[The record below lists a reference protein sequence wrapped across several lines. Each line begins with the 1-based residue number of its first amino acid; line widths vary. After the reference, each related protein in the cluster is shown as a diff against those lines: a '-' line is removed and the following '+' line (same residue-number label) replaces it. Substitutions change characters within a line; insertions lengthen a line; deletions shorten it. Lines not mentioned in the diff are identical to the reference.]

1 MKIMSVFVRWRQAE
15 MLVSIPSAF
24 LEMMPSKCCCSA
36 CAGKL
41 FCFGWVKDTKGV
53 DMG

>member
-1 MKIMSVFVRWRQAE
+1 

-24 LEMMPSKCCCSA
+24 LEMMPSKWCCSA
-36 CAGKL
+36 CGAGKL